1 MRQSDPIARGAA
13 APQAAHVGLPHVS
26 LRSYAPSASHASYV
40 VTRQL
45 HCCADDCVSSV

>member
-1 MRQSDPIARGAA
+1 MRQSGPIARGAA